1 MQSTDDVIFMKTKI
15 IQCLDE
21 QHKKDLLSLYQGAWW
36 SKDRTH
42 EDVEGDCLAKTRRGT
57 LCQAPAIRGRSKCR
71 LHGCGKGSGA
81 PRGNQ
86 HALKDGQST
95 AQVKAFKKEVRQ
107 LIRQSQELLK
117 KID

>member
-1 MQSTDDVIFMKTKI
+1 MKSTPYTEPKSYAFN
-15 IQCLDE
+15 
-21 QHKKDLLSLYQGAWW
+21 YAP
-36 SKDRTH
+36 R
-42 EDVEGDCLAKTRRGT
+42 CLAKTRRGT

-86 HALKDGQST
+86 HALKHGQST

-107 LIRQSQELLK
+107 LIRQSQEVLK